1 MLPIGAVWQ
10 TVLETPLINLM
21 VLLSVLAF
29 GSYGVAILAFT
40 VLTRVVTFP
49 LTLRTLRAARRL
61 QELQPDMEAIQKK
74 HSDPRRRSEEQMKL
88 YRRKTIECERAGVAS
103 AVLGHPVECDWKA
116 QDTNRDELMKQY
128 ERHLERVHSVRLS
141 DAHGRHVK
149 RARKSIVAG
158 INPLGCLGPQLIQM
172 PIFFALFIVIRTTL
186 SQSPEDVL
194 KLSDRLYD
202 VQLLQSAL
210 PLDTGFLGMN
220 LSSNGNLVLVFVIFA
235 SMWLTQR
242 ISSARSAARAGSQQA
257 QMNQMMQWMLPA
269 LFGWFALVVP
279 AGLGLYWAAST
290 LIGLVLQWVF
300 VGPGDFT
307 WGSLIPVPVRE
318 RIGMA
323 PLPVRA
329 GAGGGSAASGDE
341 DRDGSDETPE
351 GAAAA
356 EADGEPAQTGEADD
370 GRRGQR
376 KDGRRRRRP
385 GTRPA
390 RGQSRS
396 RRRRGDS
403 RR

>member
-1 MLPIGAVWQ
+1 MLPIGEVWR

-21 VLLSVLAF
+21 VLLSVLSF
-29 GSYGVAILAFT
+29 GSYGIAILAFT

-61 QELQPDMEAIQKK
+61 QELQPDMEGIQKK

-88 YRRKTIECERAGVAS
+88 YRRKTLECERAGVAA
-103 AVLGHPVECDWKA
+103 AVLGAPVECEWKT
-116 QDTNRDELMKQY
+116 QDVNRDELMKDY
-128 ERHLERVHSVRLS
+128 ERHLERVHGVHLA
-141 DAHGRHVK
+141 DASSRNVK
-149 RARKSIVAG
+149 RARKSIVSG
-158 INPLGCLGPQLIQM
+158 INPIGCVGPQLIQM
-172 PIFFALFIVIRTTL
+172 PIFIALFIVIRTTL
-186 SQSPEDVL
+186 SQRPEDVL
-194 KLSDRLYD
+194 KLSSRLYD
-202 VQLLQSAL
+202 VDLLQSAL
-210 PLDTGFLGMN
+210 PLNTNFLLMD
-220 LSSNGNLVLVFVIFA
+220 LSSNGNVALVAVIFA

-242 ISSARSAARAGSQQA
+242 ISASRSAARKGSQQA

-307 WGSLIPVPVRE
+307 WGSLLPAPVRV
-318 RIGMA
+318 RMGMPAQAA
-323 PLPVRA
+323 PRGGGPARA
-329 GAGGGSAASGDE
+329 GDGDRGGSDGAAEQPGADE
-341 DRDGSDETPE
+341 SDEET
-351 GAAAA
+351 
-356 EADGEPAQTGEADD
+356 AQTEEADD

-376 KDGRRRRRP
+376 TDGRRRRRS
-385 GTRPA
+385 GARQA